1 MIAAVSP
8 RVSHVRRAAFWLG
21 AMGVACSVWGQGN
34 LPPKLAQQMQLCQ
47 ACHGEGTRAPI
58 PGAPWLAAQPR
69 LFLENRLVLIREGLS
84 PVDSMKGLLDALKDD
99 ELTALAAF
107 FSGLPAPA
115 SASPRDNAKA
125 ERGKFITDRALCSSC
140 HLPSQAGREQMPR
153 LATQREDYLLTTMR
167 NMLAG
172 KAAGRDTLMTN
183 ALGGMKDGD
192 LQDIA
197 HHLATM
203 AP

>member
-1 MIAAVSP
+1 MRGAATILLAVVAGTS
-8 RVSHVRRAAFWLG
+8 AATG
-21 AMGVACSVWGQGN
+21 AWAQGN
-34 LPPKLAQQMQLCQ
+34 LPPKLAQQVPLCQ

-58 PGAPWLAAQPR
+58 PGAPWLAAQPKV
-69 LFLENRLVLIREGLS
+69 FLETRLVLIREGLS

-99 ELTALAAF
+99 ELSALATY
-107 FSGLPAPA
+107 FSSLPAPA
-115 SASPRDNAKA
+115 SATNRDSAKA
-125 ERGKFITDRALCSSC
+125 ERGRFITDRALCGSC
-140 HLPSQAGREQMPR
+140 HLPNQAGREQMPR

-203 AP
+203 PAQ

>member
-1 MIAAVSP
+1 MVA
-8 RVSHVRRAAFWLG
+8 
-21 AMGVACSVWGQGN
+21 ACSAGAQAN
-34 LPPKLAQQMQLCQ
+34 LPPKLAQQVALCQ

-58 PGAPWLAAQPR
+58 AGAPWLAAQPKV
-69 LFLENRLVLIREGLS
+69 FLENRLVLIREGMS

-115 SASPRDNAKA
+115 AATNRENAKA
-125 ERGKFITDRALCSSC
+125 ERGKFITDRALCGSC
-140 HLPSQAGREQMPR
+140 HLPNQAGREQMPR
-153 LATQREDYLLTTMR
+153 LATQREDYLLTTLR

-183 ALGGMKDGD
+183 ALSGMKDSD
-192 LQDIA
+192 LQDIS
-197 HHLATM
+197 HHLATLP
-203 AP
+203 AQ